1 MLGGPSQTGPSTE
14 GATNMSR
21 KRTVMAT
28 AAALAGALVLS
39 ACGGTGDGGGG
50 GGGTVKIGFAGDLTG
65 KNAGIVIPG
74 RNGAQLAIDEY
85 NATNP
90 ATKIELV
97 PYDTQGD
104 PNQATPLIT
113 KAATQDKIV
122 GLIGPAFSGESKAVG
137 AILEQGKVPSISQSA
152 TGPGLAQNNWKYWH
166 RIVANDNDQGPAVAE
181 FLIRTKSAK
190 TAFVI
195 NDDQEYSVGIA
206 DAAAKRFTDKGVQV
220 TRDKFAK
227 GASDFS
233 STVTKVKAANPDVIF
248 YGGYAAESG
257 PLTKQLRDGG
267 VTATFSSGDGS
278 TEQAYIDAAG
288 AAAAEGAILSCPCII
303 PIGEQTGK
311 LKELADKYKAKFN
324 TDPAIYF
331 SEGYDAAT
339 LFINAI
345 KAGNTTG
352 EKINEFL
359 ATATLDGFSKNIKFK
374 PNGEVEATDVFIYTP
389 KAGKLA
395 SLGKSTEA
403 KLS

>member
-1 MLGGPSQTGPSTE
+1 MI
-14 GATNMSR
+14 R
-21 KRTVMAT
+21 KRMVVT
-28 AAALAGALVLS
+28 AAMLAGALALT
-39 ACGGTGDGGGG
+39 ACGGATAPSSGGSGAA
-50 GGGTVKIGFAGDLTG
+50 TTLKIGFAGDLTG

-74 RNGAQLAIDEY
+74 RNGAQLAFDEY

-90 ATKIELV
+90 TAKIEFV
-97 PYDTQGD
+97 PLDTQGD

-113 KAATQDKIV
+113 KAVTQDKIV
-122 GLIGPAFSGESKAVG
+122 GLIGPAFSGESKASG

-152 TGPGLAQNNWKYWH
+152 TNPGLAGNGWKYWH
-166 RIVANDNDQGPAVAE
+166 RIVANDNDQGPAVADY
-181 FLIRTKSAK
+181 LIRTKAAK

-206 DAAAKRFTDKGVQV
+206 DAAAKQFEAKGVTV
-220 TRDKFAK
+220 TRDQFAK
-227 GASDFS
+227 GASDFG
-233 STVTKVKAANPDVIF
+233 STVIKVKAANPDVIF

-267 VTATFSSGDGS
+267 VTAPFASGDGS
-278 TEQAYIDAAG
+278 TEQSYIDSAG

-311 LKELADKYKAKFN
+311 LKDLADKYKAKFS

-339 LFINAI
+339 LFINAVQSG
-345 KAGNTTG
+345 ATTG
-352 EKINEFL
+352 EAINTYL
-359 ATATLDGFSKNIKFK
+359 STATLDGFSKTIKFK
-374 PNGEVEATDVFIYTP
+374 ANGEVEATDVYLYTP

-395 SLGKSTEA
+395 SLGVSSSAT
-403 KLS
+403 

>member
-1 MLGGPSQTGPSTE
+1 
-14 GATNMSR
+14 MSR
-21 KRTVMAT
+21 KRTAAV
-28 AAALAGALVLS
+28 AAALAGALVL
-39 ACGGTGDGGGG
+39 AGCGGESSGAGGNAL
-50 GGGTVKIGFAGDLTG
+50 KIGFAGDLTG

-90 ATKIELV
+90 AVKIELV
-97 PYDTQGD
+97 PLDTQGD
-104 PNQATPLIT
+104 PNQAAPLIT
-113 KAATQDKIV
+113 KAVTQDKIV
-122 GLIGPAFSGESKAVG
+122 GLIGPAFSGESKASG

-152 TGPGLAQNNWKYWH
+152 TNPGLATNGWKYWH
-166 RIVANDNDQGPAVAE
+166 RIVANDNDQGPAVADY
-181 FLIRTKSAK
+181 LIRAKGAK

-206 DAAAKRFTDKGVQV
+206 DAAAKQFENKGVTV
-220 TRDKFAK
+220 TRDQFAK

-248 YGGYAAESG
+248 YGGYAAEAG

-267 VTATFSSGDGS
+267 VTATFASGDGS
-278 TEQAYIDAAG
+278 TEQSYIDSAG
-288 AAAAEGAILSCPCII
+288 AAQAEGAILSCPCII

-311 LKELADKYKAKFN
+311 LKDLADRYKAKFG

-345 KAGNTTG
+345 KSGATTG
-352 EKINEFL
+352 EAINTFL
-359 ATATLDGFSKNIKFK
+359 STATLDGVSKQIKFK
-374 PNGEVEATDVFIYTP
+374 PNGEVEATDVYLYTP

-403 KLS
+403 A